1 MNDITAVLTVLE
13 YNANEPIIY
22 KPIKEIFSN
31 KDDCIDIS
39 ILLSA
44 ITKEMRERT
53 LTLNIIHAKSIEDGH
68 KLRIYPAILKQ
79 FEINRK
85 TDDNRVRIKSS
96 FPQFASHRNDVK
108 FNLKNIT
115 IFGKGTYTI
124 VLNELTEDEV
134 FNNPKLIIEKA
145 IAYYSFEVK

>member
-13 YNANEPIIY
+13 YNTNEPIIY

-31 KDDCIDIS
+31 DSNCIDIS

-44 ITKEMRERT
+44 ITKEISERT
-53 LTLNIIHAKSIEDGH
+53 LTLNIIHAESIENGE
-68 KLRIYPAILKQ
+68 KLRIYPAVLKE
-79 FEINRK
+79 FKINKK
-85 TDDNRVRIKSS
+85 TDANRVHIKNF
-96 FPQFASHRNDVK
+96 FPQFASHRSDVK

-115 IFGKGTYTI
+115 IFGKGIYTI